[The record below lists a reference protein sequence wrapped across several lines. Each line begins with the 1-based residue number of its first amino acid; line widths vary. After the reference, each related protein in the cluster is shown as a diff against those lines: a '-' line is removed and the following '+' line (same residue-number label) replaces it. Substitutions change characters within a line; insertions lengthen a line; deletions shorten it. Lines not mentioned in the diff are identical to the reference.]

1 MKKRATW
8 VQNALVRRKKLPTQD
23 STAQREVRKQ
33 MRIDDRVDAR
43 VGVLWSIGVV
53 GEKLGQ
59 GESGIG
65 VTMGGVMKF
74 MAGDAVLGAL
84 GEGVAPA

>member
-1 MKKRATW
+1 MKKRDTW
-8 VQNALVRRKKLPTQD
+8 MQNSLVRRRKLPTQV
-23 STAQREVRKQ
+23 SMAQRRVRNQ
-33 MRIDDRVDAR
+33 RWIDDRADTR

-65 VTMGGVMKF
+65 VTMGGIMQF
-74 MAGDAVLGAL
+74 MAGDAVVDSL
-84 GEGVAPA
+84 GEGVVPV